1 MPGLHD
7 AVCRLCDVLEAE
19 NAVLTRLE
27 FGQIE
32 MFQQDKREAL
42 AELDGHAADATDP
55 TTIKDPAQVVR
66 LQHLVD
72 ENRRLLEQAILVQK
86 RVMAVLASA
95 ARTARTPVGYGWTGR
110 RPSNNGTPAVALII
124 RA

>member
-7 AVCRLCDVLEAE
+7 AVRRLCDVLEAE
-19 NAVLTRLE
+19 NAVLARLE

-32 MFQQDKREAL
+32 AFQQDKREAL
-42 AELDGHAADATDP
+42 VTLEGHAADSTDP
-55 TTIKDPAQVVR
+55 KTIKDPALAIR
-66 LQHLVD
+66 LQRLVAD
-72 ENRRLLEQAILVQK
+72 NRRLLEQAILVQK

-95 ARTARTPVGYGWTGR
+95 ARTAQTPVGYGWMGR
-110 RPSNNGTPAVALII
+110 RPSNGGTRAVALIV

>member
-1 MPGLHD
+1 MPALHD
-7 AVCRLCDVLEAE
+7 AVRRLCDVLEAE

-32 MFQQDKREAL
+32 AFQQDKREAL
-42 AELDGHAADATDP
+42 AALDGHTAGATDP
-55 TTIKDPAQVVR
+55 ATIEDPAPVIR
-66 LQHLVD
+66 LQHLVA

-95 ARTARTPVGYGWTGR
+95 ARTAQTPVGYGRMGR
-110 RPSNNGTPAVALII
+110 RPSNGGPHAVALIM

>member
-32 MFQQDKREAL
+32 AFQQDKKEAL
-42 AELDGHAADATDP
+42 AALDGHAANAP
-55 TTIKDPAQVVR
+55 NPVTTGDPAQVFK
-66 LQHLVD
+66 LQHLVA

-95 ARTARTPVGYGWTGR
+95 ARTAQAPVGYGGTGR
-110 RPSNNGTPAVALII
+110 RPLNSGTPAVALIM

>member
-1 MPGLHD
+1 MPGLQD
-7 AVCRLCDVLEAE
+7 AVGRLCDVLEAE

-27 FGQIE
+27 FGQVE
-32 MFQQDKREAL
+32 AFQQDKKEAL
-42 AELDGHAADATDP
+42 AALNGHAADATGLM
-55 TTIKDPAQVVR
+55 TIKHPAQVVR
-66 LQHLVD
+66 LQRLVT

-95 ARTARTPVGYGWTGR
+95 ARTAQAPVGYGGTGR
-110 RPSNNGTPAVALII
+110 RPSNTAAPAVALIM

>member
-7 AVCRLCDVLEAE
+7 AARRLCDVLEAE
-19 NAVLTRLE
+19 NAALARLE

-32 MFQQDKREAL
+32 VFQQDKREAL
-42 AELDGHAADATDP
+42 AALDGHAADATDP
-55 TTIKDPAQVVR
+55 AVLNDPVLGAR
-66 LQHLVD
+66 LQQLAM
-72 ENRRLLEQAILVQK
+72 ENKRLLEQAILVQK

-95 ARTARTPVGYGWTGR
+95 ARTAQTPIGYGSMGR
-110 RPSNNGTPAVALII
+110 RPFHGGARAVALTM